1 MITLRYHI
9 VSIAAVFLALA
20 VGVVLG
26 TSSVSE
32 GLLTAVSGEKQELRA
47 QVDELGAERAQLKAQ
62 ADAADR
68 FDTTIAPMAVRG
80 QLSGRSVVVISS
92 ADTEDGHRAAMTKLL
107 RDSGADITGE
117 VRLGEGLTDPD
128 RTDQLRGVVTQLLPA
143 GVQLP
148 TAADPGTLAGGL
160 IGPLTL
166 VNPQTGQPQAADDA
180 RAAALS
186 GLAGGGYATA
196 SEGLRPAQLAV
207 VLTGG
212 RLEGDN
218 AADRATALAR
228 LATQIDRSGQ
238 GAVLAGTTG
247 SADGRGA
254 VGVARVDP
262 AMSSSLST
270 VDNAETGA
278 GRVAVVMAAREQ
290 ADRQAGH
297 YGVASSAQGP
307 VPGTRGA
314 S

>member
-9 VSIAAVFLALA
+9 ISIAAVFLALA

-32 GLLTAVSGEKQELRA
+32 GLLKSVGGEKEELQA
-47 QVDELGAERAQLKAQ
+47 QVDQLGAERAQFKAQ

-68 FDTTIAPMAVRG
+68 FDTTVAPLAVQG
-80 QLSGRSVVVISS
+80 QLTGRSVVLISS
-92 ADTEDGHRAAMTKLL
+92 PEVEDGRRAAMAKLL
-107 RDSGADITGE
+107 RDSGADVTGE
-117 VRLGEGLTDPD
+117 VRLGEALTDPD

-212 RLEGDN
+212 RLAGDN

-228 LATQIDRSGQ
+228 FATQIDRSGQ
-238 GAVLAGTTG
+238 GAVLAGESG
-247 SADGRGA
+247 SSDGRGA

-262 AMSSSLST
+262 AIASALST

-278 GRVAVVMAAREQ
+278 GRVAVVLAAREQ
-290 ADRQAGH
+290 ADRQSGH

-307 VPGTRGA
+307 VPGTRGD

>member
-1 MITLRYHI
+1 MITMRYHI

-32 GLLTAVSGEKQELRA
+32 GLLKSVGGEKQQLQD
-47 QVDELGAERAQLKAQ
+47 QVDQLSAESARYKAQ

-68 FDTTIAPMAVRG
+68 FDTTVAPLAVQG
-80 QLSGRSVVVISS
+80 QLTGRSVVLISS
-92 ADTEDGHRAAMTKLL
+92 PEVDDARREGMAKLL
-107 RDSGADITGE
+107 RDSGADVTGE
-117 VRLGEGLTDPD
+117 VRLGEALTDPE

-166 VNPQTGQPQAADDA
+166 VNPETGQPQAADDA

-212 RLEGDN
+212 RLDGDN
-218 AADRATALAR
+218 AADEATALAR
-228 LATQIDRSGQ
+228 FATQIDRSGQ
-238 GAVLAGTTG
+238 GAVLAGAHG

-254 VGVARVDP
+254 VGVARADP
-262 AMSSSLST
+262 AMASALST

-278 GRVAVVMAAREQ
+278 GRVAVVLAAREQ
-290 ADRQAGH
+290 ADRQSGH

-307 VPGTRGA
+307 VPGTRGD